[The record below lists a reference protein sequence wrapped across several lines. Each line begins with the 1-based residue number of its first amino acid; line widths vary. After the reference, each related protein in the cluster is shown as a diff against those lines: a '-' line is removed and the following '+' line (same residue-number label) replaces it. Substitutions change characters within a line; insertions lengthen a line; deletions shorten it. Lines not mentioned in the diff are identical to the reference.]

1 MVYNGGGGGPRRG
14 RGRVASREGLRAR
27 RREEERRMALLT
39 TVRAHTRA
47 THKRAI
53 IDSRTHG
60 MWRACE
66 RMCECAR
73 VRERSC
79 IK

>member
-1 MVYNGGGGGPRRG
+1 
-14 RGRVASREGLRAR
+14 
-27 RREEERRMALLT
+27 MALLT